1 MMVKDKNSKNYV
13 DPYPKIKTNDINK
26 MKTINMGKTVK
37 KSKNGATGQPMFMS
51 VTGRKNK

>member
-26 MKTINMGKTVK
+26 MKTINIGKTVK